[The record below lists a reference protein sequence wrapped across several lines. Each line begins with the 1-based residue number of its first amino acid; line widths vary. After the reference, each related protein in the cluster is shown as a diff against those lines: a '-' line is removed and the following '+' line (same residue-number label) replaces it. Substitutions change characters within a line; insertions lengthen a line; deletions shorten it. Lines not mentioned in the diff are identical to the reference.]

1 MASLAFQTCHLL
13 PNVPV
18 MTTSSPAAGEL
29 PSSMEPAYIHHL
41 QCSRQWRGFLA
52 AQAEEFASALPPQ
65 ELATLM
71 ARIGMRF
78 AAEHPLSARD
88 TVQNLQDA
96 INHAWSALDWG
107 VAELG
112 QSPAG
117 MEITHRFSPLA
128 AAFGEPHAD
137 WATGFLQGAYQQ
149 WFDAAGGAGL
159 RVEVAAAVD
168 ALAGIGVDMK
178 SAPALFG
185 TTVVLSNLVSNVPAV
200 MLLLPVSDHA
210 QAGPILALA
219 STLAGNLL
227 LVGSIANLIVADQAG
242 RIGR

>member
-1 MASLAFQTCHLL
+1 MARIAFQTCHLL

-29 PSSMEPAYIHHL
+29 PSSMEPAYIPHL
-41 QCSRQWRGFLA
+41 QCPRQWRGFLA

-159 RVEVAAAVD
+159 RVEVTAAVD
-168 ALAGIGVDMK
+168 AL
-178 SAPALFG
+178 G
-185 TTVVLSNLVSNVPAV
+185 TARLR
-200 MLLLPVSDHA
+200 
-210 QAGPILALA
+210 LAA
-219 STLAGNLL
+219 A
-227 LVGSIANLIVADQAG
+227 A
-242 RIGR
+242 